1 MFQIGEFSKIT
12 QVPGSQLRYY
22 DEIGLLAP
30 AKIDELTG
38 YRYYSAQQIPDLHR
52 ILALK
57 DLGLSLDQIRRM
69 VQDDL
74 PVEEIR
80 GMLTL
85 KKIQVE
91 QTVIDEVTRLRHIE
105 ARLKQ
110 IETGLNMGDY
120 EVILKS
126 IPEMPYLSN
135 RKIFSDFF
143 QARKMFTEMFQT
155 IPATIDTKKLGALT
169 AIFHNDMYSMNDLD
183 IEMGFMLNQPGEK
196 LTPSLLDDLQMSVA
210 TLPAV
215 ETMVTAVQVG
225 FPDESY
231 TCRGIL
237 ASWIEANDYVITG
250 TGRDVFLV
258 PPRPGKE
265 AETVFEI
272 QYPIQPREKL
282 SLSI

>member
-1 MFQIGEFSKIT
+1 MFRIGEFSKIT
-12 QVPGSQLRYY
+12 HVPGSQLRYY

-30 AKIDELTG
+30 AKINDLTG
-38 YRYYSAQQIPDLHR
+38 YRYYSAQQIPELSR

-57 DLGLSLDQIRRM
+57 DLGLSLDQIKRM
-69 VQDDL
+69 IQDDV

-110 IETGLNMGDY
+110 METGLDIGDY

-135 RKIFSDFF
+135 RQVCPDFVH
-143 QARKMFTEMFQT
+143 ARKTLLEMFQVL
-155 IPATIDTKKLGALT
+155 PASIDMKKLGPVT
-169 AIFHNDMYSMNDLD
+169 AILHDDMYSVGDFD
-183 IEMGFMLNQPGEK
+183 IEIGFALNEPED
-196 LTPSLLDDLQMSVA
+196 LVLSLPDGLQMNVR

-225 FPDESY
+225 LPDESFN
-231 TCRGIL
+231 CRGIL
-237 ASWIEANDYVITG
+237 AGWIEANDYMIIG
-250 TGRDVFLV
+250 TGREIFHV

-265 AETVFEI
+265 AETVMEI
-272 QYPIQPREKL
+272 QYPIQHREKV
-282 SLSI
+282 SLLK